1 MHVCL
6 FFLYL
11 HSVDPNIKILGTIN
25 PDYTYEKWNENGMNK
40 EVSKKLTY

>member
-1 MHVCL
+1 MMTSYLYLNASLMHVCL

-25 PDYTYEKWNENGMNK
+25 PDYTYEK
-40 EVSKKLTY
+40 